1 MPGNYTVSA
10 ADVEKQLDAPM
21 PWIGM
26 YVAAASFVCTLG
38 MAADAFRG
46 FRSKKYWFPTKFF
59 SLNATSLTL
68 LAVAMKLPLDLTTRM
83 YAVTDRLAK
92 VSSLIFLSTAMG
104 NFLTC
109 LGSMDNKDIAMN
121 VTALGILVITVITN
135 VCIQIIQMRHFLKGR
150 EMFGEELVAATCML
164 LLLVMI
170 VSTAVMVP
178 TTKRYLELKYDE
190 MLKMASDEEI
200 LESVEEGNLAYDK
213 LKLVIQKYWV
223 MAETSSSQFVI
234 ARSVS
239 CTASSA
245 LCLLIAIVLAQAE
258 VRILT
263 EHCEII
269 KSASKYGWSV
279 KWIVLTQSVGV
290 VSGTITSA
298 FRWFVAVDFKCCEKG
313 NRSFKDEFKIETYWT
328 QKLVE
333 WKESSLPLQIR
344 DRKWRKVVHDTKR
357 IILNFVIRIQVLVIL
372 TSKIV
377 RLISVWFTR
386 PIISFL
392 HCIKMLKN
400 RSESAA
406 SRVHGISE
414 SEPELSEGRDLNR
427 YVLLLPGEGELPEK
441 IITNI
446 QNEAEKLIEKGK
458 KQQPRNLI
466 NLLHKIGDFRGVRD
480 IDRYQV
486 PSLHSKEPPG
496 CWSLPLVSLT
506 SIAIGLPNIPKHEV
520 STLLRSV
527 DEGLFYVKLIEK
539 TLDKKEKLT
548 NLRNA
553 ADVIWV
559 GVELYRKWE
568 DKDLHETSRRG
579 ENFKETLQ
587 ELSSKAERTVIDFK
601 RDLKDFTME
610 NPLNWPVKVIAA
622 NSMYRVCRRILTAC
636 ECDDHQTDERLFAQ
650 LCVMIAN
657 IMAACLTNL
666 MHVIFIKCHRKAM
679 KEESIR
685 QAALLLGEAEE
696 ILGIIQQHR
705 APSLY
710 PDESEF
716 IAKWCNLIKQKK

>member
-1 MPGNYTVSA
+1 MPVNDTVSA
-10 ADVEKQLDAPM
+10 ADVEKQLEAPI

-26 YVAAASFVCTLG
+26 YVAAASFVCMIG

-46 FRSKKYWFPTKFF
+46 FRSKKYWFPNKFF

-83 YAVTDRLAK
+83 YATTDRLAK

-104 NFLTC
+104 NFMTC
-109 LGSMDNKDIAMN
+109 LGAMDNKDIAMN
-121 VTALGILVITVITN
+121 LTALGILVITVITN
-135 VCIQIIQMRHFLKGR
+135 VCIQIIQMRQFLKGR

-164 LLLVMI
+164 LLLVMMI
-170 VSTAVMVP
+170 STAVMVP
-178 TTKRYLELKYDE
+178 TTKRYLELKYHE

-200 LESVEEGNLAYDK
+200 LESVEEGSFAYDK
-213 LKLVIQKYWV
+213 LKLMIQKYWV
-223 MAETSSSQFVI
+223 MTETSSSQFVI

-239 CTASSA
+239 CTASGA
-245 LCLLIAIVLAQAE
+245 LCLLIAFVLAQAE
-258 VRILT
+258 VRTLV
-263 EHCEII
+263 EHCGNIET
-269 KSASKYGWSV
+269 ASTYGWSV
-279 KWIVLTQSVGV
+279 KWIVVTQSVGIIV
-290 VSGTITSA
+290 GTIASA
-298 FRWFVAVDFKCCEKG
+298 FRWFVSIGFKCCEKG

-344 DRKWRKVVHDTKR
+344 DRKWRKVIHDTKR
-357 IILNFVIRIQVLVIL
+357 IILNSVIRIQVFVIL
-372 TSKIV
+372 TSKIIL
-377 RLISVWFTR
+377 LISVWFTR
-386 PIISFL
+386 PIISFF

-400 RSESAA
+400 RSDSAA
-406 SRVHGISE
+406 SRVHGIPQSE
-414 SEPELSEGRDLNR
+414 SEFSGGRELSR
-427 YVLLLPGEGELPEK
+427 YVLLLEGEGELPEK
-441 IITNI
+441 ILTNI
-446 QNEAEKLIEKGK
+446 QNEAKKLIEKGK

-466 NLLHKIGDFRGVRD
+466 NLLHKIGNFRGVRN
-480 IDRYQV
+480 IDGYQV

-506 SIAIGLPNIPKHEV
+506 SIAIALPNIPKHEV

-539 TLDKKEKLT
+539 SLDKKEKLT

-568 DKDLHETSRRG
+568 DKDLHETSSRG

-587 ELSSKAERTVIDFK
+587 ELSKKAERTVMNFK
-601 RDLKDFTME
+601 RDLKDFTLE
-610 NPLNWPVKVIAA
+610 NPRNWPVKVIAA
-622 NSMYRVCRRILTAC
+622 NSMYRVSRRILIAC
-636 ECDDHQTDERLFAQ
+636 ESDEHQTDEGLFAQ
-650 LCVMIAN
+650 LCIMIAN

-666 MHVIFIKCHRKAM
+666 MHVIFMKCHRKAM
-679 KEESIR
+679 KDESIR

-696 ILGIIQQHR
+696 ILGILQKHK
-705 APSLY
+705 APSLD